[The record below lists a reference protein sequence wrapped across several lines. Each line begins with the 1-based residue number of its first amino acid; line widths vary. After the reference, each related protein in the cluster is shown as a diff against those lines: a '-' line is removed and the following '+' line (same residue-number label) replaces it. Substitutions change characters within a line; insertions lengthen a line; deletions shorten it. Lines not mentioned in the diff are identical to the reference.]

1 MSHRVTSLDQ
11 KSPRGLHKTRRCG
24 SGREHIERCDR
35 KKPPR
40 PVTWRAKTEREG
52 FEPPSPFGRSL
63 SRRVQ
68 YHSASAPNS
77 KARLPEGRP
86 GGSLRASSSNSAFES
101 GRYQKTAASGGTT
114 NRGARI
120 RTGDLCDPNAALYRT
135 EPRPGTNSGQSMYG
149 RVELTSLRSVVSR
162 VHRLI
167 ASRPPS
173 SPLGS
178 NPLGDLLRRS
188 RGFERFR
195 LSINGRGGIR
205 THAGVSPHDF
215 QSCALSH
222 SATRPRPLVPRKGQQ
237 TTSAEG
243 VGFEPT
249 RCCHQRLSRAPP

>member
-86 GGSLRASSSNSAFES
+86 GGSLRASSSNRVFES

-162 VHRLI
+162 KCLPGHLPTHFCRSTRTHLVIFCEDHV
-167 ASRPPS
+167 
-173 SPLGS
+173 GS
-178 NPLGDLLRRS
+178 NAFGY
-188 RGFERFR
+188 
-195 LSINGRGGIR
+195 
-205 THAGVSPHDF
+205 
-215 QSCALSH
+215 QS
-222 SATRPRPLVPRKGQQ
+222 TD
-237 TTSAEG
+237 G

-249 RCCHQRLSRAPP
+249 RA

>member
-135 EPRPGTNSGQSMYG
+135 EPRPDFHPHRPNTFLRK
-149 RVELTSLRSVVSR
+149 RVGADLRKADCFKR
-162 VHRLI
+162 M
-167 ASRPPS
+167 
-173 SPLGS
+173 GWDS
-178 NPLGDLLRRS
+178 NP
-188 RGFERFR
+188 RGY
-195 LSINGRGGIR
+195 
-205 THAGVSPHDF
+205 
-215 QSCALSH
+215 
-222 SATRPRPLVPRKGQQ
+222 
-237 TTSAEG
+237 
-243 VGFEPT
+243 
-249 RCCHQRLSRAPP
+249 

>member
-68 YHSASAPNS
+68 YHSASAPQVD
-77 KARLPEGRP
+77 RLRDLP
-86 GGSLRASSSNSAFES
+86 
-101 GRYQKTAASGGTT
+101 

-162 VHRLI
+162 KCLPGHLPTHFCRSTRTHLVIFCEDHV
-167 ASRPPS
+167 
-173 SPLGS
+173 GS
-178 NPLGDLLRRS
+178 NAFGY
-188 RGFERFR
+188 
-195 LSINGRGGIR
+195 
-205 THAGVSPHDF
+205 
-215 QSCALSH
+215 QS
-222 SATRPRPLVPRKGQQ
+222 TD
-237 TTSAEG
+237 G

-249 RCCHQRLSRAPP
+249 RA